1 MRHAYVMFVASIVL
15 LVILFYL
22 GKVYNIIQMSAWF
35 VMIKGSLLNVDI
47 GTPIIP
53 MPVIIFNK
61 AV

>member
-1 MRHAYVMFVASIVL
+1 MFVASIVL